1 MPDSLAVLHTPRLTP
16 LRDDHERCL
25 AELLR
30 LRGMDI
36 PVRWIEW
43 HDDSRLV
50 DQIADETFWLIVMNV
65 SATASQL
72 DHPGLRRI
80 VKLGRYTARLPVA
93 DLERAGVAVTTVA
106 DLLSISCAEHTI
118 ASTMALLRRTT
129 ELDRRVRAG
138 DNPLRVKPIRTGNV
152 ERRPNWLGLPTGHV
166 DLVYGKTVALIG
178 LGEIGIE
185 TALRFTAL
193 GATVRYTKRAPE
205 ASDAAD
211 GMTWM
216 RFPEI
221 LDGADIVS
229 LHVPYTVDTHRMLGE
244 SALARLARSA
254 VVVNTARGGL
264 IDEDALAD
272 RLDRGLLRGAALDVF
287 AEEPPAAGTRLLSS
301 DRVLLSPHVGV
312 FPIDIR
318 ARYQPVV
325 DVLGERVAV

>member
-1 MPDSLAVLHTPRLTP
+1 MPESLAVLHTSRLTP
-16 LRDDHERCL
+16 LREDHERCL

-50 DQIADETFWLIVMNV
+50 DEIEDETFRLVVMNV
-65 SATASQL
+65 SATRGQL
-72 DHPGLRRI
+72 AHPGLRGI
-80 VKLGRYTARLPVA
+80 LKLGRYTARLPVA
-93 DLERAGVAVTTVA
+93 DLEQAGVPVTTIP

-118 ASTMALLRRTT
+118 AMTLALLRRTV
-129 ELDRRVRAG
+129 ELDRRVRDG

-152 ERRPNWLGLPTGHV
+152 ERRPNWLGLPAEHLG
-166 DLVYGKTVALIG
+166 LVYGKTVALIG

-185 TALRFTAL
+185 TARRFTAL
-193 GATVRYTKRAPE
+193 GADVRYTKRTPATP
-205 ASDAAD
+205 DITD
-211 GMTWM
+211 GLTWM

-229 LHVPYTVDTHRMLGE
+229 LHVPYSVDTQRMLGE
-244 SALARLARSA
+244 SALARLAPSA
-254 VVVNTARGGL
+254 VVVNTARGGV
-264 IDEDALAD
+264 IDEDALVE

-287 AEEPPAAGTRLLSS
+287 SQEPPPVDTRLLSS

-312 FPIDIR
+312 FPIDIT

-325 DVLGERVAV
+325 EALEPLS